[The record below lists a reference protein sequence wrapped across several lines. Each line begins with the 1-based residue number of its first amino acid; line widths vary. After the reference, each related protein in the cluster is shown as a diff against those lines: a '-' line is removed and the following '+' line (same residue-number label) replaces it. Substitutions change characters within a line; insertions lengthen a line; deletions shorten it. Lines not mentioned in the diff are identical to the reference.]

1 MYALPHIVRLMTTAP
16 THACS
21 WRFTHHVV
29 YVAFPNRVC
38 PTQMLAKRGSV
49 NMSHPLMMGD
59 SARSRRSSA
68 VSYPGPNSPEL
79 AQLQAAGMSSGGLG
93 SGMYSM
99 QSGGPQQQ
107 QSSSQGQPLLGGG
120 GGYDPVQAGGQPA
133 FQFTGGRPGGLMGSG
148 LLPPDVGR
156 TGSAPNL
163 GKDTCRW
170 LHRARCE
177 PRRCKAASLR

>member
-1 MYALPHIVRLMTTAP
+1 MASAP
-16 THACS
+16 TPACT
-21 WRFTHHVV
+21 WRFAQQMVN
-29 YVAFPNRVC
+29 VASPNHVC
-38 PTQMLAKRGSV
+38 PNQMLAKRGSV

-79 AQLQAAGMSSGGLG
+79 AQAQAAGMSSGGLGAGMG

-120 GGYDPVQAGGQPA
+120 GGGYDPVQAGGQPA
-133 FQFTGGRPGGLMGSG
+133 FQFTGGRPGGVMGMGSG

-163 GKDTCRW
+163 GKDMC
-170 LHRARCE
+170 
-177 PRRCKAASLR
+177 